1 MKDNEAKISVML
13 TCAYGEIEDY
23 NNYDLF
29 DILGSN
35 LLDYKLTKIKC
46 QLKSNTSIYGIQLTY
61 KNINDGKETTLID
74 IKSDEKDL
82 IEQEMDLK
90 DEEIKDL
97 RVWLNENIC
106 LIGFEV
112 TTNKNRIQKFG
123 YGNDEELRVI
133 KDFKNMDKIIVGFG
147 FYANINEKKGITAIY
162 AYFIDKHAYISYIFD
177 GLLTLRTK
185 VKQTIFKEKIK
196 KKLTKMNEKNNI
208 LFKICQ
214 LPDNQFFNIIKYS
227 YS

>member
-1 MKDNEAKISVML
+1 MKDNETKISVML
-13 TCAYGEIEDY
+13 TCGYGEIGDY
-23 NNYDLF
+23 KNYDIF
-29 DILGSN
+29 NILGNN

-46 QLKSNTSIYGIQLTY
+46 QLKPNTSIYGIQLTY
-61 KNINDGKETTLID
+61 KNINDGKETTFID

-90 DEEIKDL
+90 GEEIKDL
-97 RVWLNENIC
+97 RVWLNNSII

-123 YGNDEELRVI
+123 YGNDEELRTI
-133 KDFKNMDKIIVGFG
+133 SDFKNMDKVIVGFG
-147 FYANINEKKGITAIY
+147 FYANINEKQGITAMY
-162 AYFIDKHAYISYIFD
+162 AYFIDKHVYISYIFD
-177 GLLTLRTK
+177 GIFTLRTK
-185 VKQTIFKEKIK
+185 VKQTEFKEKIK
-196 KKLTKMNEKNNI
+196 KKLTKMNEKNKV
-208 LFKICQ
+208 LFRICQ